1 MAHQVKN
8 PTSIHEVAVQ
18 SLDSLSGLRI
28 RHCGEL
34 WYSLETS
41 NNNNK
46 KSTRTKEREEEEK
59 GREEGRKEKRRKKKR
74 K

>member
-28 RHCGEL
+28 QHCRKL
-34 WYSLETS
+34 WYSLGTY
-41 NNNNK
+41 NNNK

-59 GREEGRKEKRRKKKR
+59 GREEGRKEKRRKR
-74 K
+74 KIK